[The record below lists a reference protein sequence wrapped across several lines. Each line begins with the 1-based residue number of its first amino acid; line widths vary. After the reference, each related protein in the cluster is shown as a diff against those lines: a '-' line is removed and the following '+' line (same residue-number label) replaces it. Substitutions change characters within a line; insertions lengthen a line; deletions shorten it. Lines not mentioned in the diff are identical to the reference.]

1 MPLIREQIL
10 YTGNDI
16 NFNIALNSNDSLLGL
31 EQEIDALT
39 QVTGNNLINPIVDG
53 ENYRFKNDVNGDVNV
68 LTFYYTQYGTTYN
81 NVYSSAGFS
90 FDDIAFNSPAMLNSF
105 YIFDYYDSYNINT
118 QIKIFTSYITKIWG
132 LGKRT
137 MNNGIPDIVTT
148 IGTGSNVQIYSQYVP
163 VWYYN
168 NLINSGATSITGYT
182 KISFYNAKTGQIIL
196 FRNPV
201 YESSS
206 TPQKMYFTT
215 KLDLINK
222 TWKFINPAT
231 DINAKQLWASNDYI
245 ARINST
251 FTTTNNGKVSYP
263 KQTTFNYITGKYD

>member
-16 NFNIALNSNDSLLGL
+16 NFYIALNSNDSLLGL

-222 TWKFINPAT
+222 NWKFINPAT